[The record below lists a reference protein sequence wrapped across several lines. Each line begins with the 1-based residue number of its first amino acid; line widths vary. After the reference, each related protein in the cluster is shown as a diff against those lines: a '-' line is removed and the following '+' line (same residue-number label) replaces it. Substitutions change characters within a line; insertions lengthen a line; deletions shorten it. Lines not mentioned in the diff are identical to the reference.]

1 VRSAFRRLRARDTIV
16 SIMAIRALD
25 WSTADVS
32 EEGTLTVG
40 LAGEPDKHWCE
51 AFTTVSARL
60 DLASHNHPWGEVAAR
75 SAKGG
80 DQIIV
85 KGLQTGDPEHVESLR
100 GFLRAVARQASAN
113 VPEPDAADGT
123 DGDSPAARS
132 TRAFRAL
139 AEDPER

>member
-1 VRSAFRRLRARDTIV
+1 
-16 SIMAIRALD
+16 MGIREVD

-51 AFTTVSARL
+51 AFTSVAALL
-60 DLASHNHPWGEVAAR
+60 DVASHNHLWGGVVAR

-85 KGLQTGDPEHVESLR
+85 KELQIDDPEHVQSLR
-100 GFLRAVARQASAN
+100 EFLGAVARQASAN
-113 VPEPDAADGT
+113 VPEHDEADGDEGT
-123 DGDSPAARS
+123 DVNSPAGRS
-132 TRAFRAL
+132 TRAFRML
-139 AEDPER
+139 AEDPEH

>member
-1 VRSAFRRLRARDTIV
+1 VD
-16 SIMAIRALD
+16 IREVD

-32 EEGTLTVG
+32 DEGTLSVV
-40 LAGEPDKHWCE
+40 LAGEPDKQWCKS
-51 AFTTVSARL
+51 FTAVAAL
-60 DLASHNHPWGEVAAR
+60 LNVASHNHIWGEVVAR

-85 KGLQTGDPEHVESLR
+85 KELQTDDAEHVESLR
-100 GFLRAVARQASAN
+100 EFLSAVARQASVDVA
-113 VPEPDAADGT
+113 EPDAVDGGDGADVE
-123 DGDSPAARS
+123 SSSARS